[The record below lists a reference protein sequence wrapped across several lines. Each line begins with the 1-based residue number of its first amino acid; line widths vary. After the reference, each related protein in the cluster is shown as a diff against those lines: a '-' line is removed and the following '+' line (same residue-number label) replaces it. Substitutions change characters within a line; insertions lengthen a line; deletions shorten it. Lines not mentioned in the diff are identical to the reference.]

1 MQNRQKIPGFK
12 ILLFI
17 FLCFGLS
24 FQAGLFSYAQTKKK
38 TPAPAPKQTAK
49 PAAKPADSAT
59 IARQRSL
66 DSMRRAQQ
74 HSLDSMKTARTH
86 FADSVKKVR
95 QHTTDS
101 LTAIRKYRESKKY
114 QDSVA
119 RVRQAKVDQMRASQ
133 KLHFDSLKAARKK
146 SLDSTIAIR
155 KHVTDSVKKIQQH
168 RTDSLATIRKYK
180 ESKRYKDSVSVSR
193 QLKMDSMRA
202 VRKHITDSS
211 IASRKHSLDSAKA
224 VRKSYYDSLTAVR
237 KITLDSLKAV
247 RKVKTD
253 SLAKVK
259 EQRLKDQKAR
269 EKLRQDKMK
278 LALELKIK
286 KRHEA
291 WNNEKMLKKK
301 WSLPRQAIQ
310 NTFTRYNY
318 YYNADKKM
326 DEALVNMQRANREN
340 LDSVIA
346 LFPFDPDR
354 DSTKLSADMDSI
366 IRKVSVGTQIHDPRT
381 KWGDDLYLLL
391 GQAYFYKGNYENA
404 ITAFRYTVSMYDRF
418 KKKPTTGKPA
428 SKETPSISEEEKKSM
443 LDFLKHQSVHNEAL
457 LWLARTY
464 TQAGRFSDA
473 ESVLDLLGADS
484 KFPDDL
490 KGRLALENA
499 FLSLKEKNIRTA
511 SKQLPIVAAD
521 NNVPY
526 WLRMRATYLSGQ
538 LAQKQND
545 YNVAAGYFRDVID
558 MNPKIEMDFYA
569 RKNLAY
575 SLMLAGG
582 DQKEAIAA
590 LKRMLNDGKYAT
602 YYEQVYFILGQLSIN
617 SNNTKDALVY
627 LQKSISSPKS
637 TRKQK
642 ALSFASMGN
651 VYYNNGNYEQAKLSY
666 DSAAIIGGHV
676 PDTTI
681 SIARRRSKALDEV
694 TGPLRTIHT
703 QDSLLALGTMSD
715 KEQRAAVRRYIRHLE
730 QLRADSIYQAEN
742 GGMNSA
748 NLTDAG
754 SLDNNVSNWYF
765 SNAGQM
771 QQGQNDFKRKWGNRP
786 LADNWRVSSLSG
798 FNTASSNTNS
808 GGNATVEAHNNVDL
822 DENGFPTE
830 ASLMASIPT
839 TKERQ
844 EETKLRIQRGY
855 IDLANAYVRQ
865 LEDYPRATQTLD
877 TLEKRF
883 PDNDHK
889 AQAYYLRYLMALR
902 QNQLDKAQQYSQKLQ
917 QEFPTS
923 QYTAL
928 VRPSEDAKD
937 GIDSKVPVAAYYNE
951 TYYLLQRREYKQVI
965 HNTDLARRQYGD
977 PRYQKRFTIVEG
989 AALAASGNFG
999 KADTLISD
1007 FLKNNPADSLKDWA
1021 EAVMNYIAKNKPV
1034 EVKDSTK
1041 VPPIPGPAHPIPP
1054 GMPGTQ
1060 GMPPPPG
1067 TVNPNQ
1073 PNQPPV
1079 TSADSTKPPAP
1090 VVEIPATYTY
1100 KPGDEHYFVFAFNK
1114 MEPRAMGV
1122 KAGLTDMNS
1131 IKFST
1136 LGLTTNLEMLS
1147 AQSGLVVVKSF
1158 KDASRAKIYMNA
1170 LKTSPQVLRD
1180 YNEGE
1185 YEIFLISAKNL
1196 LKLKADK
1203 NLPAYLDFYRKQY
1216 K

>member
-1 MQNRQKIPGFK
+1 M
-12 ILLFI
+12 FI
-17 FLCFGLS
+17 IFCFGLS

-38 TPAPAPKQTAK
+38 TPAPAAK
-49 PAAKPADSAT
+49 ATAKPADSAT
-59 IARQRSL
+59 VARQRVL
-66 DSMRRAQQ
+66 DSTRRVQQ
-74 HSLDSMKTARTH
+74 HMLDSMKTARTH
-86 FADSVKKVR
+86 YSDSVKVVR
-95 QHTTDS
+95 KHTTDS
-101 LTAIRKYRESKKY
+101 LATVRKYRESKKY

-119 RVRQAKVDQMRASQ
+119 HVRQAKIDKMRASQ
-133 KLHFDSLKAARKK
+133 KQYFDSLKAVRKK
-146 SLDSTIAIR
+146 TMDSTIAIR

-180 ESKRYKDSVSVSR
+180 ESKRYRDSTSVSR

-202 VRKHITDSS
+202 VRKHFTDSS
-211 IASRKHSLDSAKA
+211 IASRKHVIDSANK
-224 VRKSYYDSLTAVR
+224 VRKAATDSVTAIR
-237 KITLDSLKAV
+237 KHSLDSLKAI

-259 EQRLKDQKAR
+259 ESRLKDQKAR

-318 YYNADKKM
+318 YFNADKRM
-326 DEALVNMQRANREN
+326 DEALANMQRANREN
-340 LDSVIA
+340 LDSIIA

-354 DSTKLSADMDSI
+354 DSTKLASDMDSI

-404 ITAFRYTVSMYDRF
+404 ITSFRYTVSMYDRF
-418 KKKPTTGKPA
+418 KKKPTGSKPA

-443 LDFLKHQSVHNEAL
+443 LDFIKHRSVHNEAL

-464 TQAGRFSDA
+464 TQAGRFADA

-484 KFPDDL
+484 KFPEDMR
-490 KGRLALENA
+490 GRLALENA
-499 FLSLKEKNIRTA
+499 FLSLKQKNIRTA
-511 SKQLPIVAAD
+511 SQQLPIVAAD
-521 NNVPY
+521 DNVPY
-526 WLRMRATYLSGQ
+526 WLRLRATYLSGQ

-545 YNVAAGYFRDVID
+545 FNGAAGHFRDVID

-642 ALSFASMGN
+642 ALSFASMGG
-651 VYYNNGNYEQAKLSY
+651 VYYNSGNYELAKLSY
-666 DSAAIIGGHV
+666 DSAAILGGRV
-676 PDTTI
+676 PDTA
-681 SIARRRSKALDEV
+681 IAIAVRRSKALDEV

-703 QDSLLALGTMSD
+703 QDSLLALGLMSE
-715 KEQRAAVRRYIRHLE
+715 KEQHAAIKKYIRHLE
-730 QLRADSIYQAEN
+730 QLRADSAYRAEN
-742 GGMNSA
+742 GGLNSA

-754 SLDNNVSNWYF
+754 SLDNNVSSWYF

-771 QQGQNDFKRKWGNRP
+771 QQGQNDFKRKWGSRP

-798 FNTASSNTNS
+798 FTGGGSNTANS
-808 GGNATVEAHNNVDL
+808 GSNNGAEAGNSVDL
-822 DENGFPTE
+822 DENGLPTE
-830 ASLMASIPT
+830 ASLVAFIPT
-839 TKERQ
+839 TKEKQDEAR
-844 EETKLRIQRGY
+844 LRIQRGY

-883 PDNDHK
+883 PTNDHK
-889 AQAYYLRYLMALR
+889 AQAYYLRYLIALR
-902 QNQLDKAQQYSQKLQ
+902 QNQLDKAQEYSQKLQ
-917 QEFPTS
+917 QEFPSS
-923 QYTAL
+923 QYTSL
-928 VRPSEDAKD
+928 VRPSEDSKTGTEA
-937 GIDSKVPVAAYYNE
+937 KVPVTTFYNE
-951 TYYLLQRREYKQVI
+951 TYDLMQRHEYTQVI
-965 HNTDLARRQYGD
+965 HNSDMARRQYGD
-977 PRYQKRFTIVEG
+977 VRYQQRFTILEG
-989 AALAASGNFG
+989 EALAATGNYN

-1007 FLKNNPADSLKDWA
+1007 YLKNNPSDSLKDWA
-1021 EAVMNYIAKNKPV
+1021 EAVMNYITKNRPV
-1034 EVKDSTK
+1034 PVKDTTK
-1041 VPPIPGPAHPIPP
+1041 ASAPDMSHPTPPE
-1054 GMPGTQ
+1054 
-1060 GMPPPPG
+1060 MPPLPNSA
-1067 TVNPNQ
+1067 TTNNTNNPAQ
-1073 PNQPPV
+1073 PNPP
-1079 TSADSTKPPAP
+1079 SPGADSSKAAA
-1090 VVEIPATYTY
+1090 VEIPATYTY
-1100 KPGDEHYFVFAFNK
+1100 KPSEEHYFVFAFNK

-1131 IKFST
+1131 IKFSG
-1136 LGLTTNLEMLS
+1136 LGLSTGLEMLS
-1147 AQSGLVVVKSF
+1147 AQSGMVIVKSF
-1158 KDASRAKIYMNA
+1158 KDLARAKIYMNA

-1180 YNEGE
+1180 YNDGE
-1185 YEIFLISAKNL
+1185 YNVFLISAKNL

-1203 NLPAYLDFYRKQY
+1203 NLPAYLDFYKKQY

>member
-17 FLCFGLS
+17 IFCFGLS
-24 FQAGLFSYAQTKKK
+24 FQAGVFSYAQTKKK
-38 TPAPAPKQTAK
+38 TSAPAAKQTT
-49 PAAKPADSAT
+49 KPADSAT
-59 IARQRSL
+59 VARQRAL
-66 DSMRRAQQ
+66 DSTRRVQQ
-74 HSLDSMKTARTH
+74 HSLDSMKTARSRY
-86 FADSVKKVR
+86 ADSVKAIRK
-95 QHTTDS
+95 HTTDS

-114 QDSVA
+114 QDSVMHA
-119 RVRQAKVDQMRASQ
+119 RQAKVDKMRAVQ
-133 KLHFDSLKAARKK
+133 KQYFDSLKASRKK
-146 SLDSTIAIR
+146 ILDSTIAAR

-168 RTDSLATIRKYK
+168 RTDSLAVIRKYK

-202 VRKHITDSS
+202 VRKHYTDSA
-211 IASRKHSLDSAKA
+211 IASRKHVLDSAKA
-224 VRKSYYDSLTAVR
+224 VRKTYFDSLTNVR
-237 KITLDSLKAV
+237 KHALDSLKAV

-259 EQRLKDQKAR
+259 EQRAKDQKAR
-269 EKLRQDKMK
+269 EKLRQDKAK

-291 WNNEKMLKKK
+291 WNNDKMLKKK

-318 YYNADKKM
+318 YFNADKKM
-326 DEALVNMQRANREN
+326 DEALANMQRANREN
-340 LDSVIA
+340 LDSIIA
-346 LFPFDPDR
+346 LFPFDPDK
-354 DSTKLSADMDSI
+354 DSTKLAPDMDSI

-404 ITAFRYTVSMYDRF
+404 ITSFRYTVSMYDRF
-418 KKKPTTGKPA
+418 KKKPTTSKPS
-428 SKETPSISEEEKKSM
+428 SKETPSISEEKKKSL
-443 LDFLKHQSVHNEAL
+443 LDFMKHKTVHNEAL

-484 KFPDDL
+484 KFPEDL
-490 KGRLALENA
+490 HGRLALENA
-499 FLSLKEKNIRTA
+499 FLSLKQKNIRTA

-526 WLRMRATYLSGQ
+526 WLRLRATYLSGQ

-545 YNVAAGYFRDVID
+545 YNGAAGYFRDVID
-558 MNPKIEMDFYA
+558 MQPKIEMDFYA

-651 VYYNNGNYEQAKLSY
+651 VYYNSGNYELAKLSY
-666 DSAAIIGGHV
+666 DSASIIGG
-676 PDTTI
+676 
-681 SIARRRSKALDEV
+681 RALDTAIAV
-694 TGPLRTIHT
+694 AVRRGKSLDDVIGPLRAIHT
-703 QDSLLALGTMSD
+703 QDSLLALGTMTD
-715 KEQRAAVRRYIRHLE
+715 KEQRAAIRRYIRHLE
-730 QLRADSIYQAEN
+730 QLKADSIYRAEN
-742 GGMNSA
+742 GGLNSA
-748 NLTDAG
+748 NFTDAG
-754 SLDNNVSNWYF
+754 SLDNNVSSWYF

-771 QQGQNDFKRKWGNRP
+771 QQGQNDFKRKWGTRP

-798 FNTASSNTNS
+798 FTSVSNNANS
-808 GGNATVEAHNNVDL
+808 GSNATAEATGSVDL
-822 DENGFPTE
+822 DENGMPTE
-830 ASLMASIPT
+830 ASLLAFIPT
-839 TKERQ
+839 TKEKQ
-844 EETKLRIQRGY
+844 DETKLRIQRGY

-865 LEDYPRATQTLD
+865 LQDYPRALQTLD
-877 TLEKRF
+877 TLDKRF
-883 PDNDHK
+883 PENDHK
-889 AQAYYLRYLMALR
+889 AQAYYLRYLIALR
-902 QNQLDKAQQYSQKLQ
+902 QNQLDKAQQYSQQLQ
-917 QEFPTS
+917 QEFPSS

-928 VRPSEDAKD
+928 VRPSEDSKG
-937 GIDSKVPVAAYYNE
+937 GIDTKIPVGTFYNE
-951 TYYLLQRREYKQVI
+951 TYDLLQRHEYTQVI
-965 HNTDLARRQYGD
+965 HNADMARHQYGD
-977 PRYQKRFTIVEG
+977 QRYQQRFTILEG
-989 AALAASGNFG
+989 EALAATGSYN

-1007 FLKNNPADSLKDWA
+1007 FLKNNPSDSLKDWA

-1041 VPPIPGPAHPIPP
+1041 NLAPGLQHPVPP
-1054 GMPGTQ
+1054 GMPGQPVAPTA
-1060 GMPPPPG
+1060 PG
-1067 TVNPNQ
+1067 TTNTDPTQ
-1073 PNQPPV
+1073 PNLPQPTV
-1079 TSADSTKPPAP
+1079 DSSKTAT
-1090 VVEIPATYTY
+1090 VAEQVPATYTY
-1100 KPGDEHYFVFAFNK
+1100 KPSDEHFFVFAFNK

-1131 IKFST
+1131 IKFSN
-1136 LGLTTNLEMLS
+1136 LGLTTGLEMLS
-1147 AQSGLVVVKSF
+1147 AQSGLVIVRSF
-1158 KDASRAKIYMNA
+1158 KDLARAKIYLNA
-1170 LKTSPQVLRD
+1170 LRTSPQVLRD

-1185 YEIFLISAKNL
+1185 YNIFLISSKNL

-1203 NLPAYLDFYRKQY
+1203 DLPAYLDFYKKQY